1 MDQPEFASSAKVT
14 ALILLLGFWINGF
27 AFVPFAQLQAAGR
40 PDVVAKFH
48 SAELIPYLILLYLG
62 LSFWGLPGAAAAFSL
77 RVFGDC
83 VLLLWF
89 AGTLP
94 SGVAILKVPAMLLLA
109 AFGAALGLSV
119 GSAMW
124 WLTAA
129 GLLAAA
135 LGWSWRHTPSDMREL
150 ALGFVKKSLVAI
162 PGRVR

>member
-1 MDQPEFASSAKVT
+1 M
-14 ALILLLGFWINGF
+14 
-27 AFVPFAQLQAAGR
+27 QAAGR
-40 PDVVAKFH
+40 PDVFAKFH
-48 SAELIPYLILLYLG
+48 LAEFIPYLILLYLG
-62 LSFWGLPGAAAAFSL
+62 LHFFGLPGAAAAFSL

-94 SGVAILKVPAMLLLA
+94 SGMAILKVPAMLLLA

-135 LGWSWRHTPSDMREL
+135 LGWSWRHTPADMREL